1 MEVLFS
7 SSILFR
13 HLGFRRR
20 FRLMHMLAEVL
31 SSRSSKWFLE
41 VVSFVSKQAL
51 FLYRPCNSLG
61 FTAVREDVIVVLIQG
76 RYTIVETAE
85 TTTVII
91 LHKIVGLYGFTV
103 VREDALTV

>member
-1 MEVLFS
+1 
-7 SSILFR
+7 
-13 HLGFRRR
+13 
-20 FRLMHMLAEVL
+20 MHMFLHLHRL

-103 VREDALTV
+103 VQEDALTV